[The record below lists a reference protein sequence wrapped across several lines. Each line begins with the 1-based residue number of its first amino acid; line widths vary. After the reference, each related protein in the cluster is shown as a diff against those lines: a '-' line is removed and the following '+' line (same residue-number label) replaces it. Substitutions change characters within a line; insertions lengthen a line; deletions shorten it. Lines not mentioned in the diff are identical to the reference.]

1 MMKGL
6 NMWGCNFN
14 GNMPFIGY
22 FFPHGLFSLLLWGV
36 ILALVV
42 VLISKIIGKRSVN
55 LANHD
60 QIDSL
65 ELLKLRFAKGE
76 IDKDEFLRMK
86 QILTQS

>member
-1 MMKGL
+1 MKGL
-6 NMWGCNFN
+6 EMWGCNFN
-14 GNMPFIGY
+14 GNIPFVGY
-22 FFPHGLFSLLLWGV
+22 FFSHGLFSLLLWGV

-42 VLISKIIGKRSVN
+42 VLISKILGKRSVN
-55 LANHD
+55 VSNHD

-65 ELLKLRFAKGE
+65 ELLKIRFAKGE

>member
-1 MMKGL
+1 
-6 NMWGCNFN
+6 
-14 GNMPFIGY
+14 
-22 FFPHGLFSLLLWGV
+22 LFSIVIWGV

-42 VLISKIIGKRSVN
+42 VLISKVLGKRSVKGS
-55 LANHD
+55 NHD

-65 ELLKLRFAKGE
+65 ELLKIRFAKGE